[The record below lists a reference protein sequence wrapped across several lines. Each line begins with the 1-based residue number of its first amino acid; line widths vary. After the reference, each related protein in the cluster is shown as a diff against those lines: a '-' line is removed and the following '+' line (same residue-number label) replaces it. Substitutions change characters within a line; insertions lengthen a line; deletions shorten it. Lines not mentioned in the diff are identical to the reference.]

1 MKKSV
6 LLVLG
11 SMVCSLAPAGE
22 ATLSSDGIF
31 ASTDANIFGSD
42 RRRGATRTTVYEK
55 GVTFDT
61 SAGTLTFGD
70 GARVD
75 ALERYFFW
83 KFAEDTS
90 YTRMGGWW
98 DRKGKNEIDLVCEDA
113 IKGRLDFYE
122 VKRDARRIDLAAL
135 KAKTEAFYAKNP
147 DMRNLV
153 GDCKGLSLV
162 DM

>member
-1 MKKSV
+1 MIELGRFNELRS
-6 LLVLG
+6 LV
-11 SMVCSLAPAGE
+11 
-22 ATLSSDGIF
+22 
-31 ASTDANIFGSD
+31 
-42 RRRGATRTTVYEK
+42 
-55 GVTFDT
+55 
-61 SAGTLTFGD
+61 
-70 GARVD
+70 ARDLDVFSGY

-98 DRKGKNEIDLVCEDA
+98 DRKGENEIDLVCEDA

-147 DMRNLV
+147 DMRNLAS
-153 GDCKGLSLV
+153 DCKGLSPV